1 MQQESL
7 GSRHYG
13 CLMGLQGRII
23 YQPAGKRRIVTMTGV
38 TDLTSGIGW
47 FLLYSEGQGVYAV
60 IQVIHFLALGYF
72 LVQLRR

>member
-1 MQQESL
+1 MRAVGAL
-7 GSRHYG
+7 GDLEG
-13 CLMGLQGRII
+13 CFQD
-23 YQPAGKRRIVTMTGV
+23 QPRRNGSSGDQRRIVTMTGV